1 MRFIKFDGFLNSN
14 LGPKKS
20 PNAAEIYIYIYI
32 YIYIKFQLLAN
43 AHRSVLIPN

>member
-20 PNAAEIYIYIYI
+20 PNAAEIYIYI
-32 YIYIKFQLLAN
+32 KFQLLAN